1 MEKYSDAQ
9 KLRERTIVNQSIV
22 HFGERLKEAMTG
34 MSYVELARKSGLSE
48 STIRKYVQGKMYPGI
63 DSVAMVAQACNV
75 SMMWLITGQKDDQY
89 NNTNNV
95 DYSAPP
101 VTSHANAMEHMTD
114 VVRDWLRVFE
124 RLSDEDKTKV
134 TDFIAMNGIRCLLLM
149 CDAGSLDLLTLEPF
163 KREVALLF
171 KQMTVDEVREILR
184 QIRRIEDARSQGHY
198 GGGSLSSGVA

>member
-1 MEKYSDAQ
+1 MEKYDNTQ
-9 KLRERTIVNQSIV
+9 ELRKRIIVNYSIV
-22 HFGERLKEAMTG
+22 RFGERLQEAMG
-34 MSYVELARKSGLSE
+34 DMSYVELSRKCGLSE
-48 STIRKYVQGKMYPGI
+48 STIRKYVQGKIYPGI
-63 DSVAMVAQACNV
+63 DSAAMVAYACGV
-75 SMMWLITGQKDDQY
+75 SLTWLITGQKDEPH
-89 NNTNNV
+89 NNKNTDNKKTN
-95 DYSAPP
+95 PP
-101 VTSHANAMEHMTD
+101 PRMDFKEGMSEI
-114 VVRDWLRVFE
+114 VRDWLRAFE

-184 QIRRIEDARSQGHY
+184 EIRRIEAARSKGNH

>member
-1 MEKYSDAQ
+1 MEKSADAEENRKQ
-9 KLRERTIVNQSIV
+9 IFHNGGIIR
-22 HFGERLKEAMTG
+22 FGERLKNSIG
-34 MSYVELARKSGLSE
+34 DMSYRAFAERCDMSEKVIRNYVAGKTYPSLDRISVLADALGVDVEWLAFGEEKYIEGNKNTE
-48 STIRKYVQGKMYPGI
+48 SIKGAGET
-63 DSVAMVAQACNV
+63 A
-75 SMMWLITGQKDDQY
+75 
-89 NNTNNV
+89 
-95 DYSAPP
+95 
-101 VTSHANAMEHMTD
+101 
-114 VVRDWLRVFE
+114 RDWLRVFE

>member
-1 MEKYSDAQ
+1 MEKSAGTEENRKQ
-9 KLRERTIVNQSIV
+9 IFHNGGIIR
-22 HFGERLKEAMTG
+22 FGERLKNAIG
-34 MSYVELARKSGLSE
+34 DMSYRAFAERCDMSEKVIRNYVAGKTYPSLDRISVLADALGVDVEWLAFGEEKSTEGNKNTE
-48 STIRKYVQGKMYPGI
+48 SVKGVGET
-63 DSVAMVAQACNV
+63 A
-75 SMMWLITGQKDDQY
+75 
-89 NNTNNV
+89 
-95 DYSAPP
+95 
-101 VTSHANAMEHMTD
+101 
-114 VVRDWLRVFE
+114 RDWLRVFE

>member
-1 MEKYSDAQ
+1 MEKSADAEENGKQIFHHGGIIRFGDRLKNAIGDMSYRAFAGRCDMSEKVIRNYVAGKTYPSLDRISVLADALGVDVEWLAFGEEKYSEGNKNTEAV
-9 KLRERTIVNQSIV
+9 KSA
-22 HFGERLKEAMTG
+22 GET
-34 MSYVELARKSGLSE
+34 
-48 STIRKYVQGKMYPGI
+48 T
-63 DSVAMVAQACNV
+63 
-75 SMMWLITGQKDDQY
+75 
-89 NNTNNV
+89 
-95 DYSAPP
+95 
-101 VTSHANAMEHMTD
+101 
-114 VVRDWLRVFE
+114 RDWLRVFE

-184 QIRRIEDARSQGHY
+184 EIRRIEAARSQGHY

>member
-1 MEKYSDAQ
+1 MEKSAETEENSKQIFRHEGIIRFGDRLKNAIGDMSYRAFAARCDMSEKVIRNYVAGKTYPSLDRITALADA
-9 KLRERTIVNQSIV
+9 LGVGVEWLA
-22 HFGERLKEAMTG
+22 FGEEKYKEG
-34 MSYVELARKSGLSE
+34 NK
-48 STIRKYVQGKMYPGI
+48 
-63 DSVAMVAQACNV
+63 
-75 SMMWLITGQKDDQY
+75 
-89 NNTNNV
+89 NTERV
-95 DYSAPP
+95 D
-101 VTSHANAMEHMTD
+101 HAEKTAH
-114 VVRDWLRVFE
+114 DWLRVFE

-184 QIRRIEDARSQGHY
+184 EIRRIEAARSKGNY

>member
-1 MEKYSDAQ
+1 MEKSANAEENRTQIFNHGGIIRFGDRLKNAIGDMSYRAFAERCGMSEKVIRNYVAGKTYPSLDRISVLADTLEVEVEWLAFGEE
-9 KLRERTIVNQSIV
+9 KFNEGNKNTESVNSTGERT
-22 HFGERLKEAMTG
+22 
-34 MSYVELARKSGLSE
+34 
-48 STIRKYVQGKMYPGI
+48 
-63 DSVAMVAQACNV
+63 
-75 SMMWLITGQKDDQY
+75 
-89 NNTNNV
+89 
-95 DYSAPP
+95 
-101 VTSHANAMEHMTD
+101 
-114 VVRDWLRVFE
+114 RDWLRVFE

>member
-1 MEKYSDAQ
+1 MEKYDNTQ
-9 KLRERTIVNQSIV
+9 DLRNRIIVNYSIV
-22 HFGERLKEAMTG
+22 RFGERLQEAMG
-34 MSYVELARKSGLSE
+34 SMSYVELSRRCGLSE
-48 STIRKYVQGKMYPGI
+48 STIRKYVQGKIYPGI
-63 DSVAMVAQACNV
+63 DSAAMVAYACGV
-75 SMMWLITGQKDDQY
+75 SLTWLITGQKDESD
-89 NNTNNV
+89 NSKCMGDKKTPPTPNV
-95 DYSAPP
+95 DFKEGMS
-101 VTSHANAMEHMTD
+101 E
-114 VVRDWLRVFE
+114 VVRDWLRAFE

-184 QIRRIEDARSQGHY
+184 EIRRIEAARSKGNY